1 MKKIMSKKLKM
12 AITLS
17 VCAILLVF
25 GTIMGTV
32 AYLTSQ
38 TAPVKNTFTYGNVTI
53 TMDEAKADGTEGR
66 TASNTYKLIP
76 GAEYNKDLQI
86 HVGEN
91 SEDCYLFV
99 KIAKEFA
106 SIDPTIVT
114 QLAAKGWEVLD
125 AEKGIYY
132 YDTTVQGGANVEVIK
147 NFTVDTAAT
156 EATLDDFTAAEGYQ
170 VIGYAVQAAGFD
182 NATLAWNTAKGA
194 FGN

>member
-66 TASNTYKLIP
+66 TDSNTYKLVP
-76 GAEYNKDLQI
+76 NVTYKKDLQI

-99 KIAKEFA
+99 KVADVFED
-106 SIDPTIVT
+106 IDPTIVD
-114 QLAAKGWEVLD
+114 QLTDNGWKSLD
-125 AEKGIYY
+125 NGVYY
-132 YDTTVQGGANVEVIK
+132 YYTTVTANTSVVVIE
-147 NFTVDTAAT
+147 NFTVDAAAT
-156 EATLDDFTAAEGYQ
+156 EATLDDFTDAEGYQ
-170 VIGYAVQAAGFD
+170 VIGYAVQAAGFG
-182 NATLAWNTAKGA
+182 NATLAWNTAKGT
-194 FGN
+194 FGY

>member
-66 TASNTYKLIP
+66 TASNTYKLVP
-76 GAEYNKDLQI
+76 NVTYTKDLQI

-99 KIAKEFA
+99 KVADVFA
-106 SIDPTIVT
+106 SIDSTIGT
-114 QLAAKGWEVLD
+114 QLTAKGWTLLENGV
-125 AEKGIYY
+125 YY
-132 YDTTVQGGANVEVIK
+132 YTTKVAANTSVVVIE
-147 NFTVDTAAT
+147 NFKVDAAAT
-156 EATLDDFTAAEGYQ
+156 ETTLAAFTAAEGYQ

-194 FGN
+194 FAN